1 MAADVALPV
10 IIKVQQSLHGYS
22 DGHRQL
28 ACSLKLSPRDTKLVL
43 VMSDV
48 SGSGVASEGVS
59 YLTGYPLVEAGMY
72 ALAQTWSAPEMPRP
86 GCVWTHTL
94 FIEFPDLAAIS
105 SPSRLAEL
113 FVRPHPSAWSTYN
126 LPTTIDL
133 DDADAGADEQGQL
146 LTPRDEDWL
155 AAVLNSLYQFPQDRV
170 LAKRDPTVSAEAL
183 TLRIWDQQWP
193 RLRRSFRFCTLTTM
207 DRSTSGATFDLQVAP
222 GNESSSRVRLSGLQ
236 EATPVADLCY
246 EDWLR
251 TLIQDV
257 RHPNLDGLRDTL
269 KTLGAD
275 ILGGREAMPSLC
287 DFHRLTSRSASP
299 SALDEA
305 IRMVE
310 VPGQLSSSDMARA
323 QVAEHLL
330 SRVEDAREP
339 ALAFLWNNW
348 HYIDPDKLRRRLPD
362 VAGSIWR
369 ASPRRLLEQ
378 LGHPSKAAGDWA
390 AQVIKA
396 LPAESLV
403 EHWPDG
409 EAPFRELLTVR
420 PDLLDMPSFW
430 RAADVGMPID
440 FQGIDLS
447 SDGTVDAMVQGLA
460 TESAMRSAVQLV
472 GPMRVLDA
480 LQRLSGF
487 NDLSGF
493 RHWLWYCFRNPSV
506 AAEFLSRVE
515 TPSVVLLQALA
526 RVLDP
531 DSVPNDYGDD
541 PWLVAL
547 VRLRA
552 STGSVPMDLAAYA
565 FNRALGWS
573 SRSVAELLQLTFE
586 PLHGAASTS
595 SLDDAHWRLIERR
608 LPWVPENDRWDRG
621 RRLRAIVAS
630 SFVDK
635 RLWPRAFAWMATS
648 NEVFVALMDETL
660 HRFGGRRFLQD
671 VEDSLKS
678 ESDAHSQARQE
689 LIRDFLRARM
699 RK

>member
-1 MAADVALPV
+1 M
-10 IIKVQQSLHGYS
+10 HGYS

-28 ACSLKLSPRDTKLVL
+28 ACSAKLSPRDTKLVL

-48 SGSGVASEGVS
+48 SGSGVASEGIS

-94 FIEFPDLAAIS
+94 FIEFPDLATIS

-133 DDADAGADEQGQL
+133 DDGDEPGQR
-146 LTPRDEDWL
+146 LTPHDEDWL
-155 AAVLNSLYQFPQDRV
+155 AAVLNSLYRFPKDRV

-222 GNESSSRVRLSGLQ
+222 GNESSSRVRLTGIQ
-236 EATPVADLCY
+236 EAMPVADYCH

-257 RHPNLDGLRDTL
+257 RHPNLYGLRDTL
-269 KTLGAD
+269 RMLGAD
-275 ILGGREAMPSLC
+275 ILGGREAMPLLC

-299 SALDEA
+299 SALDQA

-310 VPGQLSSSDMARA
+310 VPGPLSSSDMARA

-330 SRVEDAREP
+330 SRVEDADEP
-339 ALAFLWNNW
+339 ALTFLWNNW
-348 HYIDPDKLRRRLPD
+348 HSIDPDKLRRRLPD
-362 VAGSIWR
+362 VAGTLWR
-369 ASPRRLLEQ
+369 ASPRRLLEE

-390 AQVIKA
+390 ARVIKA

-430 RAADVGMPID
+430 HVADVGTSMD

-447 SDGTVDAMVQGLA
+447 SDGTVDAMVEGL
-460 TESAMRSAVQLV
+460 TTVSAIRSAVQLV

-480 LQRLSGF
+480 LQRLSRF

-493 RHWLWYCFRNPSV
+493 RHWLPNCVRNPSV

-526 RVLDP
+526 SVLDP
-531 DSVPNDYGDD
+531 DAVPNDYGDD

-547 VRLRA
+547 VRVRA
-552 STGSVPMDLAAYA
+552 GTGSVPLDLAAYG
-565 FNRALGWS
+565 FSRALGWS
-573 SRSVAELLQLTFE
+573 TRSVAELLQLTFE

-595 SLDDAHWRLIERR
+595 SLDDAHWRLIEHR
-608 LPWVPENDRWDRG
+608 LPWVPEKDRWDRG
-621 RRLRAIVAS
+621 RRLRAIIAR
-630 SFVDK
+630 SFIDK
-635 RLWPRAFAWMATS
+635 SLWPRAFAWMATS
-648 NEVFVALMDETL
+648 NKVFVALMDEAFD
-660 HRFGGRRFLQD
+660 RFGGRRFLQD
-671 VEDSLKS
+671 VEDSLQN
-678 ESDAHSQARQE
+678 ESDARSQARQE
-689 LIRDFLRARM
+689 LIRNFLRARK